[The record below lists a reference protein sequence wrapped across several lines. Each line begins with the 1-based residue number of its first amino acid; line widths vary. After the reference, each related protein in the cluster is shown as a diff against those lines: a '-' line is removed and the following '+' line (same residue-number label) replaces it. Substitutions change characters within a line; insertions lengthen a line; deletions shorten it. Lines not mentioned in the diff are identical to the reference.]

1 LEPKGLIMTE
11 NKKYILIPNRFS
23 IEEVPDVFNNLKQ
36 IAKDHP
42 TEIEIDFKDT
52 RTFDSSGIAFI
63 NYVKQHYP
71 DAVLKNLESGFDAL
85 FTLFPTKEKEEIK
98 RTTHKT
104 ARLRIRQVTHS
115 MGHGME
121 TLETKLATFG
131 ERTKSFFVLLADEI
145 FFSIQYLFKKRG
157 IYPGEIWNQL
167 FFMAYKSYPIVS
179 LISFLVGATVALTS
193 AEQLRNFGAD
203 IYLAD
208 LVGFGMIRELVPLMT
223 GIILA
228 GKIGASI
235 TAEIASMKVMEETD
249 ALKTMGIIPE
259 KFLMV
264 PRLLAI
270 SMAIPLLIGIAD
282 FIGIFGG
289 LLVGKFFSGIPAV
302 VFFNEMMTVVDLWD
316 FLIGLGKTLVFG
328 WLVVISSG
336 YKGFSVTRGAAG
348 VGIATTESVVLSIS
362 LIIISD
368 CFFALILY

>member
-1 LEPKGLIMTE
+1 MKE
-11 NKKYILIPNRFS
+11 NRKNISLPERFS
-23 IEEVPDVFNNLKQ
+23 IEQVSAMFDEIKHLG
-36 IAKDHP
+36 KDRSA
-42 TEIEIDFKDT
+42 EIEIDFKNT

-63 NYVKQHYP
+63 NYVKQNYP
-71 DAVLKNLESGFDAL
+71 NAVFKDLKPEFE
-85 FTLFPTKEKEEIK
+85 TLISMFPAEKSAGRK

-104 ARLRIRQVTHS
+104 VRLRIRQVTHT

-121 TLETKLATFG
+121 SLDAILAAFR
-131 ERTKSFFVLLADEI
+131 ENIRMFFVLLTDEI
-145 FFSIQYLFKKRG
+145 FYTFQYLFRG
-157 IYPGEIWNQL
+157 RGTYPGELWNQL
-167 FFMAYKSYPIVS
+167 YFMAFKSFPIVS
-179 LISFLVGATVALTS
+179 LISFLVGVTVALTS

-235 TAEIASMKVMEETD
+235 TAEIASMKVLEETD
-249 ALKTMGIIPE
+249 ALKTMGIVPE

-270 SMAIPLLIGIAD
+270 SLAIPLLVGIAD
-282 FIGIFGG
+282 FVGIFGG
-289 LLVGKFFSGIPAV
+289 LLVGKFFSGIPAI
-302 VFFNEMMTVVDLWD
+302 VFFNEMMTVVNLWD

-328 WLVVISSG
+328 WIVVISSG

-362 LIIISD
+362 LIIIFD
-368 CFFALILY
+368 CLFALILY

>member
-1 LEPKGLIMTE
+1 MKE
-11 NKKYILIPNRFS
+11 NKKYISLPERFAIDQVS
-23 IEEVPDVFNNLKQ
+23 GIFDKIKHLG
-36 IAKDHP
+36 KDP
-42 TEIEIDFKDT
+42 SAEIEIDFKEM

-63 NYVKQHYP
+63 NYVKQNYP
-71 DAVLKNLESGFDAL
+71 NAVFKNLKPEFD
-85 FTLFPTKEKEEIK
+85 TLISMFPAEKSKRGK

-104 ARLRIRQVTHS
+104 VRLRIRQVTHS

-121 TLETKLATFG
+121 SLDAQLAAFR
-131 ERTKSFFVLLADEI
+131 ENFRTFFVLLADEI
-145 FFSIQYLFKKRG
+145 FYTFQYLFKGRG
-157 IYPGEIWNQL
+157 IYPGELWNQL
-167 FFMAYKSYPIVS
+167 YFMAFKSFPIVA
-179 LISFLVGATVALTS
+179 LISFLVGVTISLTS

-235 TAEIASMKVMEETD
+235 TAEIASMKVLEETD
-249 ALKTMGIIPE
+249 ALKTMGIVPE

-270 SMAIPLLIGIAD
+270 SLAIPLLVGIAD
-282 FIGIFGG
+282 FVGIFGG
-289 LLVGKFFSGIPAV
+289 LLVGKFFSGIPAI

-328 WLVVISSG
+328 WVVVISSG

-362 LIIISD
+362 LIIIFD
-368 CFFALILY
+368 CVFALFLY

>member
-1 LEPKGLIMTE
+1 MKEK
-11 NKKYILIPNRFS
+11 KKYISLPERFS
-23 IEEVPDVFNNLKQ
+23 IDRVPGIFDEIKHLG
-36 IAKDHP
+36 KDRSG
-42 TEIEIDFKDT
+42 ELEIDFKET

-63 NYVKQHYP
+63 NYVKQNYP
-71 DAVLKNLESGFDAL
+71 NAVFKNLNPELD
-85 FTLFPTKEKEEIK
+85 TLISMFPAEKSAKRK

-104 ARLRIRQVTHS
+104 VRLRIRQVTHS

-121 TLETKLATFG
+121 TLDAKLAAFRG
-131 ERTKSFFVLLADEI
+131 NLRTFFVLLTDEI
-145 FFSIQYLFKKRG
+145 FYTFQYLFKGRG
-157 IYPGEIWNQL
+157 IYPGEVSNQL
-167 FFMAYKSYPIVS
+167 YFMAFKSFPIVA
-179 LISFLVGATVALTS
+179 LISFLVGVTIALTS

-235 TAEIASMKVMEETD
+235 TAEIASMKVLEETD
-249 ALKTMGIIPE
+249 ALKTMGIVPE

-270 SMAIPLLIGIAD
+270 SLAVPLLVGIAD
-282 FIGIFGG
+282 FVGIFGG
-289 LLVGKFFSGIPAV
+289 LLVGKFFSGIPAIA
-302 VFFNEMMTVVDLWD
+302 FFNEMMTVVDLWD

-328 WLVVISSG
+328 WVIVVSSG

-362 LIIISD
+362 LIIIFD
-368 CFFALILY
+368 CVFALILY

>member
-1 LEPKGLIMTE
+1 MTE
-11 NKKYILIPNRFS
+11 DKKYILLPDRFS
-23 IEEVPDVFNNLKQ
+23 IEQVPGVFDDLKYT
-36 IAKDHP
+36 AKDRS
-42 TEIEIDFKDT
+42 TEILIDFKDT
-52 RTFDSSGIAFI
+52 RSFDSSGIAFI

-71 DAVLKNLESGFDAL
+71 NAVFKNLGSEFDSL
-85 FTLFPTKEKEEIK
+85 FTMFPAREKEEIK

-121 TLETKLATFG
+121 TLDAKLAAFRG
-131 ERTKSFFVLLADEI
+131 KIKSFFVLLADEI
-145 FFSIQYLFKKRG
+145 FFTFQYFFKGRG
-157 IYPGEIWNQL
+157 IYPGEIWNQM

-179 LISFLVGATVALTS
+179 LISFLVGVTVALTS

-249 ALKTMGIIPE
+249 ALKTMGIVPE

-270 SMAIPLLIGIAD
+270 SMAIPLLVGIAD
-282 FIGIFGG
+282 FVGIFGG

-302 VFFNEMMTVVDLWD
+302 VFFNEMMTVVDVWD

-368 CFFALILY
+368 CLFALILY